1 MKKSLRVGIIGGG
14 ASGLMAAVTAA
25 KAGAQVS
32 VLEKNGRVGKKIL
45 ATGNGKCNFTNM
57 TLSSEDYYS
66 QCSTRLADYFGQFSN
81 TNILSYFQSNG
92 ILTKSRDGFC
102 YPRTEQAS
110 TVLDMFRNECKA
122 YQVNL
127 ITDCLISAVK
137 KKNNTFCVYFEDG
150 NKMEFER
157 IILACG
163 SYASETKLPNFS
175 GYDMAKLFGHKIEPV
190 LPALTQV
197 VCAGKDWKAIAGVRC
212 QGCVSLYVDDKL
224 TSTETGEIQLTEYGL
239 SGFPVFQL
247 SRFVAKGHYEG
258 KKMHAFVD
266 FLPEL
271 SKEQWKEIVLK
282 KIDSINQS
290 STTMEAFLNG
300 FLHKKLN
307 TMFIRQYEIKS
318 DALMKDISKQTI
330 LSICLGMKTWKV
342 KVLETKPFVNAQ
354 VCQGGVSLD
363 KINQNMES
371 MLVPGLFFAGEMVD
385 VDGRCGGYN
394 LQWAWTSGYIA
405 GKNAAI

>member
-1 MKKSLRVGIIGGG
+1 MKKALRVGIIGGG

-25 KAGAQVS
+25 KAGALVTI
-32 VLEKNGRVGKKIL
+32 LEKNARIGKKIL
-45 ATGNGKCNFTNM
+45 ATGNGKCNFTNIE
-57 TLSSEDYYS
+57 LISNDYHS
-66 QCSTRLADYFGQFSN
+66 QRKDKINDYFSQFSN
-81 TNILSYFQSNG
+81 SDILDYFTNHG
-92 ILTKSRDGFC
+92 VLTISRNGFC

-110 TVLDMFRNECKA
+110 TVLDLFRNECKV
-122 YQVNL
+122 YQVSL
-127 ITDCLISAVK
+127 VTDCVISAVK
-137 KKNNTFCVYFEDG
+137 KKNNTFCVYFDNE

-163 SYASETKLPNFS
+163 SFANESKLAKFS

-224 TSTETGEIQLTEYGL
+224 ISTETGEIQMTEYGL

-282 KIDSINQS
+282 KLDTVNQS
-290 STTMEAFLNG
+290 STTMEEFLNG

-405 GKNAAI
+405 GKRAAI